1 MNSSPE
7 RVPSCG
13 SFGDTLSSPL
23 APKRAMR
30 HGGIEEEEKSTEG
43 GSAGRLSR
51 DRGINS
57 GSFVEKKAGALESE
71 LKDTLRH
78 SFASQA
84 FFRESKVPTPVA
96 ELSYAQEEDESAGG
110 R

>member
-1 MNSSPE
+1 ME
-7 RVPSCG
+7 
-13 SFGDTLSSPL
+13 GD
-23 APKRAMR
+23 
-30 HGGIEEEEKSTEG
+30 
-43 GSAGRLSR
+43 SAGRPTKDKML
-51 DRGINS
+51 NS